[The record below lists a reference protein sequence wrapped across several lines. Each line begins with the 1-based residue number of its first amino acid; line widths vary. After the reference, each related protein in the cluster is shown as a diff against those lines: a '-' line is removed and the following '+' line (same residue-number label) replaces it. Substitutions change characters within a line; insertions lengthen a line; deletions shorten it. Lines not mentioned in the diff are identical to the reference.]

1 MKPDNKN
8 ENIQLLWPTP
18 ILRKKFDQ
26 HGFVNPK
33 LAKLFYQHRRNDN
46 KNDNK
51 AEAPV
56 YSSSDDLL
64 MRYDDPAL
72 NQLFGFISES
82 VFEISSAMNGEIWK
96 HSRSKKMNMNVVG
109 TWFQIQNGH
118 GYHETHTHGNCAW
131 SGVYY
136 VQVDDDEKRENNK
149 ELGAMNGLTRF
160 YGHHMDVIGGGY
172 MDSGNLYLQSTSF
185 DSKPEE
191 GVLCIFPS
199 HVKHMAMPYVGDKDR
214 IIVSFNA
221 QVHGDQGDEVFDYSF
236 Y

>member
-1 MKPDNKN
+1 MNLENKN
-8 ENIQLLWPTP
+8 EYIHLLWPTP

-26 HGFVNPK
+26 HESVNPK
-33 LAKLFYQHRRNDN
+33 LVKLFYEHRR
-46 KNDNK
+46 NDNK

-56 YSSSDDLL
+56 YSSGDDLL

-82 VFEISSAMNGEIWK
+82 VYEISSAMNSEVWK
-96 HSRSKKMNMNVVG
+96 YSRSKKMNINMVG
-109 TWFQIQNGH
+109 AWFQIQNGH
-118 GYHETHTHGNCAW
+118 GYHETHNHGNCAW

-136 VQVDDDEKRENNK
+136 IQVDDDEKRESNK
-149 ELGAMNGLTRF
+149 ELGAMNGITRF
-160 YGHHMDVIGGGY
+160 HGHYMDVIGGGY
-172 MDSGNLYLQSTSF
+172 SDSGNLYLQRTGF

-191 GVLCIFPS
+191 GVLCVFPS

-221 QVHGDQGDEVFDYSF
+221 QVHGDQGNEVFDYSF

>member
-1 MKPDNKN
+1 MSKQNPLNKD
-8 ENIQLLWPTP
+8 IHMLWPTP
-18 ILRKKFDQ
+18 ILRKRFEQ
-26 HGFVNPK
+26 HETVNSE
-33 LAKLFYQHRRNDN
+33 LVKLFYEHRSTD
-46 KNDNK
+46 DG
-51 AEAPV
+51 ADADTPI

-64 MRYDDPAL
+64 MRYDNPSL
-72 NQLFGFISES
+72 NQLFTFVSQS
-82 VFEISSAMNGEIWK
+82 VFEISSSMNSDIWK
-96 HSRSKKMNMNVVG
+96 HSHSKKMNMEVVG
-109 TWFQIQNGH
+109 AWFQIQNGH

-149 ELGAMNGLTRF
+149 TFGVMNGITRF

-185 DSKPEE
+185 DSKPEQ

-199 HVKHMAMPYVGDKDR
+199 HLKHMAMPYEGEKDR
-214 IIVSFNA
+214 IILSFNV
-221 QVHGDQGDEVFDYSF
+221 QVHGDKGDGVFDYNF